1 MATGIFLSR
10 IFGLV
15 RNSVLAHYFGASAVA
30 DAYTLALRIPN
41 FLQNLLGEG
50 ALSASFIP
58 VYAGLRAR
66 GEHEEAGRVAGAVLA
81 LLALVTAVLVLV
93 GMLVT
98 PQLVSVLAPGF
109 VGEKRELTI
118 RLVRILFPGIALLV
132 VSAWCLGVLNSHRR
146 FLLSYAAPVA
156 WNVAIIAT
164 LIWFGG
170 RVGMVELAVAAAWA
184 SVAGAL
190 LQVLVQLP
198 TVLRLERGLRMG
210 LRRTGAH
217 VRTVV
222 RNFGPTVLSRGVVQ
236 LSAWVDT
243 IIASLLGNGAAA
255 ALGYAQQLTTLP
267 VSLFGMSV
275 SAAELPAMSSA
286 TGTSEQIAA
295 ALRARLDGGLRRVA
309 YFVVPS
315 AAAFIFL
322 GDAIAGAILQGGRF
336 TAADT
341 RLVWAILAGSAIGLL
356 ATTMGRLYSSAFYAL
371 HDTRT
376 PMRYAVVRI
385 ALTMV
390 LGYLAAIHLPPRLGL
405 APQWGAALLTAT
417 AGVVGWLEFALLR
430 RGVQRRVGH
439 TGVPAGHVAR
449 LWGAALAAAA
459 VGIGVK
465 LAPGLDGR
473 AGALLAIA
481 LYGLTYVGATLALRV
496 PDADALVSAVRR
508 RRRRG

>member
-1 MATGIFLSR
+1 MAAGIFLSR

-15 RNSVLAHYFGASAVA
+15 RNSVLADAFGASAVA

-58 VYAGLRAR
+58 VYAQLRAR

-81 LLALVTAVLVLV
+81 LLALLTAVLVLV
-93 GMLVT
+93 GLLVT
-98 PQLVSVLAPGF
+98 PQLVSLLAPGF
-109 VGEKRELTI
+109 EGEKRELTI
-118 RLVRILFPGIALLV
+118 RLVRVFFPGIGLLV
-132 VSAWCLGVLNSHRR
+132 ISAWCLGILNSHRR

-164 LIWFGG
+164 LFWYRD
-170 RVGMVELAVAAAWA
+170 RVGMVDLAVAAAWG

-198 TVLRLERGLRMG
+198 TVLRLERGLRLG
-210 LRRTGAH
+210 LRGTSAH

-236 LSAWVDT
+236 ISAMVDT

-255 ALGYAQQLTTLP
+255 ALGYAQQLSTLP

-286 TGTSEQIAA
+286 IGSREEIAA

-315 AAAFIFL
+315 AAAFLFM
-322 GDAIAGAILQGGRF
+322 GDAIARAILQGGKF

-341 RLVWAILAGSAIGLL
+341 RLVWGILAGSAIGLL

-371 HDTRT
+371 KDTRT
-376 PMRYAVVRI
+376 PMHYAVVRI

-390 LGYLAAIHLPPRLGL
+390 LGYLVALHLPSRLGL
-405 APQWGAALLTAT
+405 ASQWGAAFLTT
-417 AGVVGWLEFALLR
+417 VAGVVGWLEFALLR
-430 RGVQRRVGH
+430 RGVQRVVGH
-439 TGVPAGHVAR
+439 TGVPAAQLAR
-449 LWGAALAAAA
+449 LWGAALAGAA
-459 VGIGVK
+459 VGIGAK
-465 LAPGLDGR
+465 LAPGMDGR
-473 AGALLAIA
+473 VGSLLAVG
-481 LYGLTYVGATLALRV
+481 LYGLTYVGVTLLLRV
-496 PDADALVSAVRR
+496 PEADALVSAVRR